1 MRIYNIIHVDK
12 TKKIFLFNICFGG
25 DRSRRPPR
33 KCFFCFCFCFFHFL
47 FLLFSFL
54 FFFPFFLLDQTNSL
68 DDEHV
73 RMSKAWDSV
82 VCTTQAPIV

>member
-33 KCFFCFCFCFFHFL
+33 KCFFLFL
-47 FLLFSFL
+47 FLFFSF
-54 FFFPFFLLDQTNSL
+54 FVFVIFIFVFFPFFLLDQTNSL